1 MRKIDLIVLHH
12 SGGTPTASKSDITGE
27 QRFKVICDDHR
38 ANALKQGWIMPNQVY
53 VCDYHFVVGQT
64 GKIFT
69 GQPIE
74 NPSWHATN
82 YQVNLASI
90 GICLLGDFEKTI
102 PPKAQENA
110 TTRLIV
116 ELVNKY
122 GIAIENIKRH
132 KDIVSDITH
141 KANSTNCPGKN
152 FPFDAI
158 INEVKKMALKK
169 DSEVEQAKIFVI
181 KNEIMKPYGEDYW
194 TPERQQ
200 LAVIIYRL
208 AKYLQSTGGA

>member
-1 MRKIDLIVLHH
+1 MRRIDIIVLHH
-12 SGGTPTASKSDITGE
+12 SGGTPTASKLDITGE
-27 QRFKVICDDHR
+27 QRFKVIKKEQH
-38 ANALKQGWIMPNQVY
+38 AHAVVAGWGENY
-53 VCDYHFVVGQT
+53 VMDYHFVIGQT
-64 GKIFT
+64 GKVFT

-141 KANSTNCPGKN
+141 KANSTDCPGKF
-152 FPFDAI
+152 FPFSTMIKKVFNMALKED
-158 INEVKKMALKK
+158 NEVKLAWNWAIRLNLMAKP
-169 DSEVEQAKIFVI
+169 DNMSEEEY
-181 KNEIMKPYGEDYW
+181 KNMPMTTMRFIVM
-194 TPERQQ
+194 
-200 LAVIIYRL
+200 AYRL
-208 AKYLQSTGGA
+208 SKARGL

>member
-102 PPKAQENA
+102 PPKAQVDA
-110 TTRLIV
+110 LID
-116 ELVNKY
+116 LMIDLIKKY
-122 GIAIENIKRH
+122 KIPIKNIKKH
-132 KDIVSDITH
+132 KDIVNTD
-141 KANSTNCPGKN
+141 CPGKY
-152 FPFDAI
+152 FPFGKI
-158 INEVKKMALKK
+158 IEEVK
-169 DSEVEQAKIFVI
+169 SEMSLEDDYQKEKEDAKITMQRLKIITDFNQKEVNI
-181 KNEIMKPYGEDYW
+181 
-194 TPERQQ
+194 ER
-200 LAVIIYRL
+200 LAVILNRL
-208 AKYLQSTGGA
+208 LKSTGKF

>member
-27 QRFKVICDDHR
+27 QRFKVIKKEQH
-38 ANALKQGWIMPNQVY
+38 AHAVVAGWGENY
-53 VCDYHFVVGQT
+53 VMDYHFVVGQT

-110 TTRLIV
+110 TTHLIV

-122 GIAIENIKRH
+122 GIAVENIKRH

-141 KANSTNCPGKN
+141 KANSTDCPGKY
-152 FPFDAI
+152 FPFSAMI
-158 INEVKKMALKK
+158 KKVLKMALKE
-169 DSEVEQAKIFVI
+169 DNEVEQAKIFVI